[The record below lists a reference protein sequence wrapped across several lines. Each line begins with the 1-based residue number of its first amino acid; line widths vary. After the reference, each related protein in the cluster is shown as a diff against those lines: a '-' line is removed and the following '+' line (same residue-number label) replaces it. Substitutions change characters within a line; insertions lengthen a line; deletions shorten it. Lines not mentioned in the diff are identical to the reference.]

1 MKKVNIAIDGFSAC
15 GKSTTAKAMARELGY
30 LYVDSGAMYRAVTL
44 YFLDHNITLT
54 NPREVQ
60 KALDNIKI
68 TFHVN
73 PKTGETETFL
83 NVLRVE
89 EEIRTMRVT
98 EHVSQVSALSPVRKA
113 MVSQQQK
120 FGKKK
125 GVVMDGRDIGTVVFP
140 DAALKIFMIADM
152 NIRVERRQKEL
163 FEKNQLVDFEE
174 VKANLAR
181 RDAIDSTREDS
192 PLKQADDA
200 LIIDT
205 NYLTLDEQIEE
216 GLNLATSRILEQN

>member
-1 MKKVNIAIDGFSAC
+1 
-15 GKSTTAKAMARELGY
+15 MARELGY

-152 NIRVERRQKEL
+152 NIRADRRQKEL

-205 NYLTLDEQIEE
+205 TYLTLDEQIEE

>member
-152 NIRVERRQKEL
+152 NIRAERRQKEL

-205 NYLTLDEQIEE
+205 TYLTLDEQIEE

>member
-205 NYLTLDEQIEE
+205 TYLTLDEQIEE

>member
-140 DAALKIFMIADM
+140 NAALKIFMIADM

-205 NYLTLDEQIEE
+205 TYRTLDEQIEE